1 MDNKGVAAV
10 DRAFSILDAFG
21 PGDASLNLRTLAER
35 TGLNKATIIRLIASL
50 EKAGCMTRRAHGE
63 YALGPALLRFGSVY
77 QSSFHLAD
85 SLMPVLRDLVRQTGE
100 TAAFFVRDGDMRIC
114 LHRVETASALR
125 LHLREGEARPLLPG
139 GTGRVLLAF
148 SGAPGAEFDRIRDDH
163 FVINIGGR
171 EPEISSVAAPVL
183 QPRGVLVGTV
193 SITGPTAK
201 FTDGKAD
208 AFVRHVLPAAAE
220 LTRLCGGD
228 PAPFGER
235 LSRL

>member
-1 MDNKGVAAV
+1 METKGVAAV
-10 DRAFSILDAFG
+10 DRAFSIIESFK
-21 PGDASLNLRTLAER
+21 PGEASLNLQTLAAR

-50 EKAGCMTRRAHGE
+50 EKAGCMTRRGHGE
-63 YALGPALLRFGSVY
+63 YALGPALLRFGSTY

-85 SLMPVLRDLVRQTGE
+85 SLMPVLRDLVRRSGE

-114 LHRVETASALR
+114 LHRVETESALR

-148 SGAPGAEFDRIRDDH
+148 SGEDGPEAERIRRDH

-171 EPEISSVAAPVL
+171 EAEISSVAAPVL
-183 QPRGVLVGTV
+183 QPHGVLVGTV
-193 SITGPTAK
+193 SITGPTGK
-201 FTDGKAD
+201 FTEGKA
-208 AFVRHVLPAAAE
+208 AGFVRHLLPAAAE

-228 PAPFGER
+228 PGPFHDS